1 MNKNMNLCITDY
13 FDNGY
18 GTNTYTVVADGDAV
32 VKESGETLTANE
44 TVGAF
49 KKYVIEKKR
58 ENVTNE
64 LSLTVEKKGKTLD
77 FVQSIGGKVTINDAD
92 AIGVNNFGKEGV
104 TPTAELVTSIIPERS
119 GNMVKVSVPAVES
132 SKAQSFTMKGGF
144 INGVG
149 KGADKMLVHI
159 YYEGDDMVPF
169 VISGKHK
176 KTSLYMDLVSTKLVK
191 GMNVIE
197 IALASKS
204 WDKLGE
210 LDYVIVYLGNKRGDP
225 ARTLYIYDSV
235 VYAQ

>member
-1 MNKNMNLCITDY
+1 
-13 FDNGY
+13 
-18 GTNTYTVVADGDAV
+18 
-32 VKESGETLTANE
+32 
-44 TVGAF
+44 
-49 KKYVIEKKR
+49 
-58 ENVTNE
+58 
-64 LSLTVEKKGKTLD
+64 
-77 FVQSIGGKVTINDAD
+77 
-92 AIGVNNFGKEGV
+92 
-104 TPTAELVTSIIPERS
+104 
-119 GNMVKVSVPAVES
+119 
-132 SKAQSFTMKGGF
+132 
-144 INGVG
+144 
-149 KGADKMLVHI
+149 
-159 YYEGDDMVPF
+159 MVPF